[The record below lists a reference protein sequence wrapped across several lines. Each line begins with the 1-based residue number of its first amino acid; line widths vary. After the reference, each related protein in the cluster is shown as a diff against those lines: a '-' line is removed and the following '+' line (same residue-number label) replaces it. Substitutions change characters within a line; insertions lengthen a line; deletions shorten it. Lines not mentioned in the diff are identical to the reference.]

1 MLQKKVEKTL
11 MLFEFCAHF
20 TPDRNILRHPGDE
33 AIEKVI
39 RRCVEREGPRPAENS
54 TSQPILLCTR
64 LQNFYCVRR
73 CFFCFDAS
81 TKNCQWALYDGAN
94 RG

>member
-1 MLQKKVEKTL
+1 MGYYATKKVEKTL

-39 RRCVEREGPRPAENS
+39 RR
-54 TSQPILLCTR
+54 
-64 LQNFYCVRR
+64 
-73 CFFCFDAS
+73 
-81 TKNCQWALYDGAN
+81 
-94 RG
+94 